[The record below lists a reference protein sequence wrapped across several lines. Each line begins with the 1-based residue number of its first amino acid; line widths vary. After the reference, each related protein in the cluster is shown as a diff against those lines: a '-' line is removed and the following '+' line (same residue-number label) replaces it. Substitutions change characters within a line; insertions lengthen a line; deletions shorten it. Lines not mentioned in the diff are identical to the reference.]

1 MTILQFLRREGD
13 ALRRLGQRAMHD
25 RDGIAAVEFA
35 LILTPMLAM
44 YFGIVQ
50 VAHGVM
56 IDRKVTQLNRA
67 LADLT
72 SQATTISNTEMAN
85 IFAASTM
92 VMEPFT
98 SVAPDMV
105 VASVVVDAAGV
116 AKVCWSDASPPAG
129 ALSPGSVLTLPDGLN
144 VPKSSLILAR
154 TTYRY
159 TPPIGSAMTGAI
171 DIKSSDIFMRP
182 RRGAFGGVGKIE
194 QVERQ
199 SKAMCP
205 T

>member
-1 MTILQFLRREGD
+1 MTILHFLYREGA
-13 ALRRLGQRAMHD
+13 ALRQLARRAM
-25 RDGIAAVEFA
+25 RDGDGVAAVEFA
-35 LILTPMLAM
+35 LIATPMLAM

-50 VAHGVM
+50 VAQGVM

-67 LADLT
+67 LGDLT
-72 SQATTISNTEMAN
+72 SQATTISTTEMAN

-105 VASVVVDAAGV
+105 VASIVVDAAGV

-129 ALSPGSVLTLPDGLN
+129 ALSPGSVFTLPDGLN
-144 VPKSSLILAR
+144 VPKSSLIMAR

-159 TPPIGSAMTGAI
+159 TPTIGSAMTGPI
-171 DIKSSDIFMRP
+171 DIKSHDIFMRP

-199 SKAMCP
+199 STAMCP